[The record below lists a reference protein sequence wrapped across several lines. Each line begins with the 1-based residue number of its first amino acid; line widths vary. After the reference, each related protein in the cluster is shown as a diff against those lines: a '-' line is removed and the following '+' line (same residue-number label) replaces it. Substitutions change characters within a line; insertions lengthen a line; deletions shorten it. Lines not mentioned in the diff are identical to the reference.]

1 MKYCP
6 CIRTAVWVL
15 CLLFTCVAAYAQP
28 GTPSDGDNSNQWLS
42 HQMNQPPPGATRI
55 TSTAQDRVDD
65 IRQLYE
71 LAKREAQAGGQRRAV
86 GSR

>member
-1 MKYCP
+1 MKH
-6 CIRTAVWVL
+6 ISSIIAALWFF
-15 CLLFTCVAAYAQP
+15 CLLFTGATAHAQP
-28 GTPSDGDNSNQWLS
+28 ATHQDRNTANQWLS

-55 TSTAQDRVDD
+55 SSTSQERLDE

-71 LAKREAQAGGQRRAV
+71 LAKREAQAGSRKQAA